1 MLCSDRIS
9 NSLSCTRIASSICHE
24 SSVHP
29 LSRRAAAI
37 CQRARARIS
46 HRYEWDRERSASKVS
61 PTRVCH
67 AWNNVSELLS
77 GVLTTWLPVS
87 HSTSRQ
93 LGLSRYKGGCKKSSV
108 APKRLLAAFAFV
120 QLQSRV
126 PWVPELGLHS
136 VRIQLLGR
144 SRQLFQCSR

>member
-1 MLCSDRIS
+1 M
-9 NSLSCTRIASSICHE
+9 SLPSTLYRGALRQSAKELELESLIATNGIEREVPRKFRQHGM
-24 SSVHP
+24 
-29 LSRRAAAI
+29 SRL
-37 CQRARARIS
+37 
-46 HRYEWDRERSASKVS
+46 
-61 PTRVCH
+61 
-67 AWNNVSELLS
+67 NNVSELLS